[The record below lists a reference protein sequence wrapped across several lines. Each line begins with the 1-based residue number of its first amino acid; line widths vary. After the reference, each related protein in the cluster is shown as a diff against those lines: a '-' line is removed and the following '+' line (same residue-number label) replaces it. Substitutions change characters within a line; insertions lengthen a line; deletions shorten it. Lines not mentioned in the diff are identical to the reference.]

1 MTVLTGAVNAIIAL
15 LDNCTLA
22 DTDDFVS
29 NPFYK
34 TVVFKPEYPLATMD
48 VPTVA
53 LSLAGGMN
61 ERKGL
66 GKRERWH
73 QPRLQLDILASNA
86 LEARRIYEK
95 IWEVLL
101 YDMNAGAAGT
111 EGTYG
116 TRYLYG
122 QGIKDVRLGEAN
134 TTIWDEEGRISRI
147 VADVTVEF
155 TD

>member
-1 MTVLTGAVNAIIAL
+1 MLFRSIIAL
-15 LDNCTLA
+15 LDGCTLA
-22 DTDDFVS
+22 DGDDFVS
-29 NPFYK
+29 HTFYK
-34 TVVFKPEYPLATMD
+34 TVVFKPEYTLAEVN

-53 LSLAGGMN
+53 LSLAGGLN
-61 ERKGL
+61 QVKGL
-66 GKRERWH
+66 GQHERWH
-73 QPRLQLDILASNA
+73 RPRLQLDILASNA
-86 LEARRIYEK
+86 LEARRIFEK

-101 YDMNAGAAGT
+101 YDMNGDAAGT

-122 QGIKDVRLGEAN
+122 KGIKEVQLGEPD

-155 TD
+155 TE